1 MRVEMFNSNLV
12 LHARLTPRE
21 EDILTWIARGK
32 TRAEIAVILT
42 LSEEF
47 RKDLH
52 RKSAAQTQ
60 RRQHDTSRDRT
71 RSLSVLSL
79 PIKTRRGWINQPQL
93 QGMHVQRAWLR
104 GAQSRSGSLATRLE
118 RPR

>member
-42 LSEEF
+42 LSEDSVKTYTERAR
-47 RKDLH
+47 RKLNAVNTTQ
-52 RKSAAQTQ
+52 AATIALTLGLISPYK
-60 RRQHDTSRDRT
+60 DTSWMD
-71 RSLSVLSL
+71 
-79 PIKTRRGWINQPQL
+79 QPSYSY
-93 QGMHVQRAWLR
+93 GY
-104 GAQSRSGSLATRLE
+104 
-118 RPR
+118 